1 MENTNQNLIDTRAT
15 SLASNIATILEMK
28 QQATNAEKNSI
39 SNLTDFYF
47 GGKDESFQGSLNQMN
62 AFANNGNGNCG
73 EVKQIN
79 KNIININFQNN
90 NVFDN
95 SLEMFSNQHYQP
107 VIKVTPINS
116 TSSVKSQNE
125 LLNAN
130 SNLMN
135 NNYPLSQ
142 LSFNQT
148 PSNQYYSQ
156 NQYTY
161 CNGDQMNYMN
171 NMNGINIL
179 NNDQMNQNL
188 NNQMFTNLNNI
199 NNYLNLTNT
208 NINDANNNETY
219 RLLNQMQTYW
229 FFLNMLNAGK
239 INL

>member
-148 PSNQYYSQ
+148 PINQYYSQ